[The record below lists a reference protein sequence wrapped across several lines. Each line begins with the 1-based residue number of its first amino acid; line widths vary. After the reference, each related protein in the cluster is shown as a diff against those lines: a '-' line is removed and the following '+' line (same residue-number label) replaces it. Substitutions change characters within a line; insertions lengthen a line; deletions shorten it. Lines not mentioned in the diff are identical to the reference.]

1 VTSFQL
7 QVRRQEAESRAATR
21 SLLRGTVGGR
31 VARNII
37 DRFSTGLWSW
47 WTRSRRGVRPGARR
61 DATGPTQPGEPFRQ
75 ATGQPGHS
83 QHLPQ
88 QDLPTWTLGTVK
100 TILANPRYTGRQ
112 VWNRLRTDRDLT
124 DPADI
129 SLGPK
134 QVQRWNLP
142 DGWVISS
149 KPAHEA
155 LVSEADFIAAK
166 DVNAACGLA
175 PCGDPAVL
183 QKRRYPLAGL
193 LACATCGRRLES
205 AWSNGKPAYWCRL
218 VGAGT
223 FSVCCFPPKVPW
235 FS

>member
-1 VTSFQL
+1 
-7 QVRRQEAESRAATR
+7 
-21 SLLRGTVGGR
+21 
-31 VARNII
+31 
-37 DRFSTGLWSW
+37 
-47 WTRSRRGVRPGARR
+47 
-61 DATGPTQPGEPFRQ
+61 
-75 ATGQPGHS
+75 
-83 QHLPQ
+83 
-88 QDLPTWTLGTVK
+88 
-100 TILANPRYTGRQ
+100 

-166 DVNAACGLA
+166 DVNAARGLA

-193 LACATCGRRLES
+193 LACATCGRRMES
-205 AWSNGKPAYWCRL
+205 AWSNGKPAYWCRH
-218 VGAGT
+218 GHTSAPRPIRGRRGT
-223 FSVCCFPPKVPW
+223 PTSGRTASCRVCPLRT
-235 FS
+235 ST